1 MKKKTQEL
9 EKFKF
14 VLDYKIKELRR
25 DIAPREME
33 IVTLRQR
40 TNSMDKELRKYNDL
54 NASLGFMV
62 DDLRTRQETL
72 QEVIKR
78 HRDIIRNNDSYISGF
93 KNAVYW
99 VVQYIDDYEQ
109 LKRVVNN
116 SLWKYI

>member
-9 EKFKF
+9 EKFKY

-72 QEVIKR
+72 
-78 HRDIIRNNDSYISGF
+78 
-93 KNAVYW
+93 
-99 VVQYIDDYEQ
+99 
-109 LKRVVNN
+109 
-116 SLWKYI
+116 